1 MFSKVL
7 SRHPFID
14 PFLKKPIFLRTAR
27 GSWRIFSVTE
37 YCPSTLTIQLQRNVV
52 RWVGS
57 IRMPKTG
64 MGWNWSAFFLLGYT
78 KSKTPL
84 ITPVIWTHA
93 DTQLDT
99 LNTSCE
105 PNIPIISHWRDS
117 VQSRAFEEVLRCF
130 SRKNILASIHA
141 SSSRPVES
149 AFQVEFYRAFTS
161 LVGHGAGLSSEWSYS
176 SDGRIDFL
184 VHDSGWGI
192 EILRDGDRLRNHC
205 NRFRL
210 SGQYGDWIRRGV
222 LKDWVIIDCR
232 HTWPKKMVL
241 PPNTLRSPIPFNA
254 ALTLHT

>member
-117 VQSRAFEEVLRCF
+117 VQSRAFV
-130 SRKNILASIHA
+130 RKCYAASPEKI
-141 SSSRPVES
+141 S
-149 AFQVEFYRAFTS
+149 S
-161 LVGHGAGLSSEWSYS
+161 LVFMHLRPDPWNQHSKSNSTERLPLLWDMALGCLQ
-176 SDGRIDFL
+176 
-184 VHDSGWGI
+184 SG
-192 EILRDGDRLRNHC
+192 
-205 NRFRL
+205 
-210 SGQYGDWIRRGV
+210 
-222 LKDWVIIDCR
+222 
-232 HTWPKKMVL
+232 
-241 PPNTLRSPIPFNA
+241 PIARTEESIF
-254 ALTLHT
+254 